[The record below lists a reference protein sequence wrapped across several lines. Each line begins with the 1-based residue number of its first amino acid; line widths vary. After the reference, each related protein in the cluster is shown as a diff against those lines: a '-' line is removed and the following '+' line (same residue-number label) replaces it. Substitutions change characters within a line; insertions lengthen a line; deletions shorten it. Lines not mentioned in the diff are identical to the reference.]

1 MHEGYAGEMAMK
13 KLVDMAQR
21 AQIEA
26 GGLNVKSL
34 DQMVINM
41 NKTLAP
47 ISIEYKKDGKFF
59 RVIKRRWH
67 ETP

>member
-1 MHEGYAGEMAMK
+1 MEMAMK

-26 GGLNVKSL
+26 GGLNVQSL
-34 DQMVINM
+34 EEMVVNM

-47 ISIEYKKDGKFF
+47 TSIEYKKDGKFF
-59 RVIKRRWH
+59 RVIKRRW
-67 ETP
+67 E